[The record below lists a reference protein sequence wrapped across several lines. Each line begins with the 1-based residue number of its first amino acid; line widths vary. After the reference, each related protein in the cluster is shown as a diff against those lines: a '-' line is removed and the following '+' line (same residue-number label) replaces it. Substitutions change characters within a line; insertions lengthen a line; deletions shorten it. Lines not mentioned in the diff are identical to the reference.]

1 MAVYAIGDLQGCLAP
16 FERLLER
23 VRFDPS
29 HDRLWL
35 VGDLV
40 NRGPDSAACLR
51 LVRDLGTTA
60 ITVLGNHDLHLLAT
74 AAGIRPLRTKDT
86 LKQVLDQPDAGE
98 MLDWL
103 ASRPLIHH
111 DTELGWT
118 LVHAGVPPAWNLVTA
133 QREAR
138 AVEQVL
144 QDGSRRK
151 AFLKEMYG
159 DTPARWSDSLQGT
172 DRLRYTVNAL
182 TRMRFIRRDGGLDLQ
197 ESGPPSGAPSRLTPW
212 FKIPGRLMSGKPIA
226 FGHWSALGYSRGR
239 DWLSLD
245 SGCVWGRK
253 LTMVRL
259 DDATPE
265 QMRAWQKNCR

>member
-16 FERLLER
+16 FERLLEQ

-29 HDRLWL
+29 SDRLWL

-40 NRGPDSAACLR
+40 NRGPHSGACLR
-51 LVRDLGTTA
+51 LVRDLGESA

-74 AAGIRPLRTKDT
+74 AVGVRPLRPKDT
-86 LKQVLDQPDAGE
+86 LKQVLDRPDAAE
-98 MLDWL
+98 LLDWL
-103 ASRPLIHH
+103 AARPMIHH
-111 DTELGWT
+111 DVELGWT
-118 LVHAGVPPAWNLVTA
+118 LVHAGVPPAWNLLTA
-133 QREAR
+133 QREAH

-144 QDGSRRK
+144 ADASERK
-151 AFLKEMYG
+151 RFLQQMYG
-159 DTPARWSDSLQGT
+159 NTPARWSDDLTGM

-212 FKIPGRLMSGKPIA
+212 FKVTGRLMSGKPIA
-226 FGHWSALGYSRGR
+226 FGHWSALGYRRGS

-245 SGCVWGRK
+245 SGCVWGRS

-259 DDATPE
+259 DDTSPE
-265 QMRAWQKNCR
+265 QIHTWHEACR